1 MKICGAVF
9 INLIKNRNTG
19 QAQWGP
25 RMDHGN
31 PEILKAL
38 LFNFYRLYATM
49 LIAPLVNH
57 PLCSRALQ
65 RTLEFCAVPYFPC
78 MDIMEEKNELK
89 RLLLKE
95 TIKRGTAVNI
105 NLTSLSMLSALC
117 RWRCAHLNRVPG
129 KKRRIC
135 QNKLAWSEDT
145 WRNSG
150 LQGSDTT

>member
-1 MKICGAVF
+1 
-9 INLIKNRNTG
+9 
-19 QAQWGP
+19 
-25 RMDHGN
+25 MDHGN

-78 MDIMEEKNELK
+78 MDIMEKKNGLK

-117 RWRCAHLNRVPG
+117 RWRCAHLNLVPG
-129 KKRRIC
+129 KKEEYARINWPDQKIHEEIQGC
-135 QNKLAWSEDT
+135 RALIPL
-145 WRNSG
+145 NS
-150 LQGSDTT
+150 SRIPSM